1 MATLLRARIVRVG
14 NSRGIRIPKVVLD
27 QLDIG
32 PEVEMA
38 VQSDRL
44 VIRAARRTREG
55 WAKRFSA
62 MAAQHDDRLVLESPS
77 RWDKREWEW

>member
-1 MATLLRARIVRVG
+1 MSSVIRSHIIQIG
-14 NSRGIRIPKVVLD
+14 NSRGIRIPKVVLK

-44 VIRAARRTREG
+44 VIRAAHRAREG
-55 WAKRFSA
+55 WDKRFSA
-62 MAAQHDDRLVLESPS
+62 MAVQGDDRMVINVRT
-77 RWDKREWEW
+77 RWDDREWEW